1 MKIDRMRGV
10 SLAVMAA
17 VGLGLSACAT
27 TGDDSTDTNGSSD
40 RAERAPLATGLDA
53 SANRDP
59 FPSTYRGLPRENMAI
74 VGGTVFDG
82 AGRRF
87 ENGVVVITDGRVV
100 AVGTALSGEVN
111 LRNMRVAAGQIMGF
125 YGPLH
130 CWKVLWSG
138 LQMERIVL
146 PPPKR
151 TFYLAHLGVNRASTG
166 QGIGTQLID
175 YLLQQGRDAGFSITA
190 LDVSAGNP
198 LAQRLYER
206 LGFVVQIE
214 RASHLPGIAAHRYL
228 QRPL

>member
-1 MKIDRMRGV
+1 MPLHFRPARSDD
-10 SLAVMAA
+10 AEAA
-17 VGLGLSACAT
+17 VPLIY
-27 TGDDSTDTNGSSD
+27 SSGPAAFD
-40 RAERAPLATGLDA
+40 YV
-53 SANRDP
+53 
-59 FPSTYRGLPRENMAI
+59 F
-74 VGGTVFDG
+74 GGTPKGTARDFLCKAFVSG
-82 AGRRF
+82 AGQFGYRQHWVG
-87 ENGVVVITDGRVV
+87 EQDGRVV

-175 YLLQQGRDAGFSITA
+175 YLLQQGRGAGFSITA

>member
-1 MKIDRMRGV
+1 MTLHFRPARSDD
-10 SLAVMAA
+10 AEAA
-17 VGLGLSACAT
+17 VPLIY
-27 TGDDSTDTNGSSD
+27 SSGPAAFD
-40 RAERAPLATGLDA
+40 YV
-53 SANRDP
+53 
-59 FPSTYRGLPRENMAI
+59 F
-74 VGGTVFDG
+74 GGTPKGTARDFLCKAFVSG
-82 AGRRF
+82 AGQFGYRQHWVG
-87 ENGVVVITDGRVV
+87 EQDGRVV

-146 PPPKR
+146 PPPKC

-175 YLLQQGRDAGFSITA
+175 YLLQQGRGAGFSITA

>member
-1 MKIDRMRGV
+1 MTLHFRPARSDD
-10 SLAVMAA
+10 AEAA
-17 VGLGLSACAT
+17 VPLIY
-27 TGDDSTDTNGSSD
+27 SSGPAAFD
-40 RAERAPLATGLDA
+40 YV
-53 SANRDP
+53 
-59 FPSTYRGLPRENMAI
+59 F
-74 VGGTVFDG
+74 GGTPKGTAQDFLHKAFVSG
-82 AGRRF
+82 AGQFGYRQHWVG
-87 ENGVVVITDGRVV
+87 EQDGRVV
-100 AVGTALSGEVN
+100 AAGTALSGEVN

>member
-1 MKIDRMRGV
+1 MTLHFRPARSDD
-10 SLAVMAA
+10 AEAA
-17 VGLGLSACAT
+17 VPLIY
-27 TGDDSTDTNGSSD
+27 SSGPAAFD
-40 RAERAPLATGLDA
+40 YV
-53 SANRDP
+53 
-59 FPSTYRGLPRENMAI
+59 F
-74 VGGTVFDG
+74 GGTPKGTAQDFLHKAFVSG
-82 AGRRF
+82 AGQFGYRQHWVG
-87 ENGVVVITDGRVV
+87 EQDGRVV

-146 PPPKR
+146 PPPKC

-175 YLLQQGRDAGFSITA
+175 YLLQQGRGAGFSITA

>member
-1 MKIDRMRGV
+1 MPLHFRPARSDD
-10 SLAVMAA
+10 AEAA
-17 VGLGLSACAT
+17 VPLIY
-27 TGDDSTDTNGSSD
+27 SSGPAAFD
-40 RAERAPLATGLDA
+40 YV
-53 SANRDP
+53 
-59 FPSTYRGLPRENMAI
+59 F
-74 VGGTVFDG
+74 GGTPKGTAQDFLHKAFVSG
-82 AGRRF
+82 AGQFGYRQHWVG
-87 ENGVVVITDGRVV
+87 EQDGRVV

-146 PPPKR
+146 PPPKC

-175 YLLQQGRDAGFSITA
+175 YLLQQGRGAGFSITA

>member
-1 MKIDRMRGV
+1 MTLHFRPARSDD
-10 SLAVMAA
+10 AEAA
-17 VGLGLSACAT
+17 VPLIY
-27 TGDDSTDTNGSSD
+27 SSGPAAFD
-40 RAERAPLATGLDA
+40 YV
-53 SANRDP
+53 
-59 FPSTYRGLPRENMAI
+59 F
-74 VGGTVFDG
+74 GGTPKGTAQDFLHKAFVSG
-82 AGRRF
+82 AGQFGYRQHWVG
-87 ENGVVVITDGRVV
+87 EQDGRVV

-146 PPPKR
+146 PPPKC

-166 QGIGTQLID
+166 QGIGIQLID
-175 YLLQQGRDAGFSITA
+175 YLLQQGRGAGFSITA

>member
-1 MKIDRMRGV
+1 MPLHFRPARSDD
-10 SLAVMAA
+10 AEAA
-17 VGLGLSACAT
+17 VPLIY
-27 TGDDSTDTNGSSD
+27 SSGPAAFD
-40 RAERAPLATGLDA
+40 YV
-53 SANRDP
+53 
-59 FPSTYRGLPRENMAI
+59 F
-74 VGGTVFDG
+74 GGTPKGTARDFLCKAFVSG
-82 AGRRF
+82 AGQFGYRQHWVG
-87 ENGVVVITDGRVV
+87 EQDGRVV

-146 PPPKR
+146 PPPKC

>member
-1 MKIDRMRGV
+1 MTLHFRPARSDD
-10 SLAVMAA
+10 AEAA
-17 VGLGLSACAT
+17 VPLIY
-27 TGDDSTDTNGSSD
+27 SSGPAAFD
-40 RAERAPLATGLDA
+40 YV
-53 SANRDP
+53 
-59 FPSTYRGLPRENMAI
+59 F
-74 VGGTVFDG
+74 GGTPKGTARDFLCKAFVSG
-82 AGRRF
+82 AGQFGYRQHWVG
-87 ENGVVVITDGRVV
+87 EQDGRVV

>member
-1 MKIDRMRGV
+1 MPLHFRPARSDD
-10 SLAVMAA
+10 AEAA
-17 VGLGLSACAT
+17 VPLIY
-27 TGDDSTDTNGSSD
+27 SSGPAAFD
-40 RAERAPLATGLDA
+40 YV
-53 SANRDP
+53 
-59 FPSTYRGLPRENMAI
+59 F
-74 VGGTVFDG
+74 GGTPKGTARDFLCKAFVSG
-82 AGRRF
+82 AGQFGYRQHWVG
-87 ENGVVVITDGRVV
+87 EQDGRVV

>member
-1 MKIDRMRGV
+1 MTLHFRPARSDD
-10 SLAVMAA
+10 AEAA
-17 VGLGLSACAT
+17 VPLIY
-27 TGDDSTDTNGSSD
+27 SSGPAAFD
-40 RAERAPLATGLDA
+40 YV
-53 SANRDP
+53 
-59 FPSTYRGLPRENMAI
+59 F
-74 VGGTVFDG
+74 GGTPKGTARDFLCKAFVSG
-82 AGRRF
+82 AGQFGYRQHWVG
-87 ENGVVVITDGRVV
+87 EQDGRVV

-175 YLLQQGRDAGFSITA
+175 YLLQQGRGAGFSITA

>member
-1 MKIDRMRGV
+1 MTLHFRPARSDD
-10 SLAVMAA
+10 AEAA
-17 VGLGLSACAT
+17 VPLIY
-27 TGDDSTDTNGSSD
+27 SSGPAAFD
-40 RAERAPLATGLDA
+40 YV
-53 SANRDP
+53 
-59 FPSTYRGLPRENMAI
+59 F
-74 VGGTVFDG
+74 GGTPKGTAQDFLHKAFVSG
-82 AGRRF
+82 AGQFGYRQHWVG
-87 ENGVVVITDGRVV
+87 EQDGRVV

-146 PPPKR
+146 PPPKC